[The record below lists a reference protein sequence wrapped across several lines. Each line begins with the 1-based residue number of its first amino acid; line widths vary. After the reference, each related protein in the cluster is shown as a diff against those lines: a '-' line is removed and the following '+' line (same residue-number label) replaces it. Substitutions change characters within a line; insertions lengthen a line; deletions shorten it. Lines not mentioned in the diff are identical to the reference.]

1 METALTRY
9 IKNYDQELEMYR
21 LKAKEALAC
30 SEQLRKQLRH
40 KDNELKQTRRN
51 MTELA
56 QVMKSAIGGMSLKG
70 KTMNILNQTL
80 ERVREKQKRI
90 AGLRD
95 QFDKW
100 NTLR

>member
-1 METALTRY
+1 
-9 IKNYDQELEMYR
+9 MYR

-56 QVMKSAIGGMSLKG
+56 QVTKSAIGGMSLKG